1 MAEKEARPVIDW
13 DAAPQWATCHIFQ
26 SWGEG
31 EWRESMPEL
40 GQAYHNRGRWT
51 LIQPNKMLRSG
62 HKLPLGYD
70 YRVTLEMRP
79 VQQDQPRRTIVCL
92 CGSTRFSGAY
102 QQANLEETLAG
113 KIVLTIGC
121 DMRSDAEIFQTMSQ
135 EELLATKEAL
145 DLLHLDKVAMA
156 HEVLILN
163 VDGYIG
169 ESTARELEHAR
180 ALGKKIRFWEDE
192 RIKVTM

>member
-1 MAEKEARPVIDW
+1 MIAKEARPIIDW
-13 DAAPQWATCHIFQ
+13 VAAPEWAQFHIFQ

-31 EWRESMPEL
+31 EWCEAEPQL
-40 GQAYHNRGRWT
+40 GEFFHNRGRWYWAPGV
-51 LIQPNKMLRSG
+51 IKYQKSG
-62 HKLPLGYD
+62 YQLPVGYD
-70 YRVTLEMRP
+70 YRETLERRP
-79 VQQDQPRRTIVCL
+79 EPKPQRTIVCL
-92 CGSTRFSGAY
+92 CGSTRFSEAY

-145 DLLHLDKVAMA
+145 DELHLDKIALA

-169 ESTARELEHAR
+169 HSTARELEHAR
-180 ALGKKIRFWEDE
+180 SLGKKIRFWEDE